1 LISSVRDKGKL
12 IVSTVYDVAKEAKVS
27 IATVSRV
34 FNRSNAV
41 SEETQL
47 RVRRAAEKL
56 DYTPHLGARSLMIKR
71 TDTVGIILPDMHGEF
86 FSELVK
92 GADAVARERG
102 LHLLLSCSHDNAEDM
117 AAALSSM
124 RGRVDGI
131 VVMSPL
137 IGANAIQ
144 KYVPKDLPIVIV
156 NGGRQDTH
164 YSTVSLDNFTGAYKM
179 TKHLIDEG
187 RERIS
192 LISGP
197 TDNQDAEERKR
208 GYVRAMEEL
217 AANGQPDIIEGDFS
231 ETSGYQAGLQIL
243 SRALRPDA
251 IFASNDSMAIGC
263 LGALKDHGVSV
274 PEDIALAG
282 FDDIPLAR
290 YVRPS
295 LSSVGAPIAK
305 LGVKSLE
312 VLVEKLQQDNEDQEP
327 NEFLF
332 APSLIIRDSSKKP
345 VTNRSHGSA
354 TEA

>member
-1 LISSVRDKGKL
+1 M
-12 IVSTVYDVAKEAKVS
+12 STVYDVAKEANVS

-34 FNRSNAV
+34 FNDSDAV
-41 SEETQL
+41 SEATQL
-47 RVRRAAEKL
+47 KVRLAADKL

-71 TDTVGIILPDMHGEF
+71 TDTIGIILPDMHGEF

-92 GADAVARERG
+92 GADTAARNRG

-131 VVMSPL
+131 IIMSPL
-137 IGANAIQ
+137 IGANAFQ
-144 KYVPKDLPIVIV
+144 KYVPKEMPIVIV

-164 YSTVSLDNFTGAYKM
+164 YSTVSLDNFAGAYKM
-179 TKHLIDEG
+179 TEHLLG
-187 RERIS
+187 GGHQRIS

-197 TDNQDAEERKR
+197 ANNQDAEQRKL

-217 AANGQPDIIEGDFS
+217 ATNGRLDIIEGDFS
-231 ETSGYQAGLQIL
+231 ETSGYQAGMQIL
-243 SRALRPDA
+243 SRESRPDA

-274 PEDIALAG
+274 PADISLAG

-295 LSSVGAPIAK
+295 LSSVGAPIAE
-305 LGVKSLE
+305 LGTRSLE
-312 VLVEKLQQDNEDQEP
+312 MLVGKLQQKKNDEQFDEVV
-327 NEFLF
+327 F
-332 APSLIIRDSSKKP
+332 APSLVIRASSQKSVVSP
-345 VTNRSHGSA
+345 DPASA
-354 TEA
+354 AEV